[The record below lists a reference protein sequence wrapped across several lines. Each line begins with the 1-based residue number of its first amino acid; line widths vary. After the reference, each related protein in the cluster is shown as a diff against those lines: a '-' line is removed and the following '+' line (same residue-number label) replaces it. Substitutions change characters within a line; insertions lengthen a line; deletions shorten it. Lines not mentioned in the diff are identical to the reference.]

1 MMKYTKLV
9 DLDPQESLVLVN
21 ETIKKRKTIS
31 FPKEQLDVFDALRL
45 GKDLNTIEEES
56 LSSLKN
62 LQKKIDRL
70 LIQTEN
76 SHLLKFEEYEVLKNQ
91 QEIGWRI
98 ELLYPN
104 ELSLKE
110 FKKYHTLSEKEEEML
125 LDQIVLALQEAMKAD
140 LPIHQPD
147 LENIY
152 VVRENEYC
160 LDLIGSDSS
169 FSFDSLQDLFEY
181 PKLKQKVKES
191 DLWTYSF
198 YDN

>member
-125 LDQIVLALQEAMKAD
+125 LDQIVLLCKK
-140 LPIHQPD
+140 P
-147 LENIY
+147 
-152 VVRENEYC
+152 
-160 LDLIGSDSS
+160 
-169 FSFDSLQDLFEY
+169 
-181 PKLKQKVKES
+181 
-191 DLWTYSF
+191 
-198 YDN
+198 

>member
-152 VVRENEYC
+152 VVRENEYR
-160 LDLIGSDSS
+160 LDLIGSDPS
-169 FSFDSLQDLFEY
+169 FSFDSLQELFEY
-181 PKLKQKVKES
+181 PKLKQKAKES

>member
-91 QEIGWRI
+91 
-98 ELLYPN
+98 
-104 ELSLKE
+104 
-110 FKKYHTLSEKEEEML
+110 
-125 LDQIVLALQEAMKAD
+125 
-140 LPIHQPD
+140 
-147 LENIY
+147 
-152 VVRENEYC
+152 
-160 LDLIGSDSS
+160 
-169 FSFDSLQDLFEY
+169 
-181 PKLKQKVKES
+181 
-191 DLWTYSF
+191 
-198 YDN
+198 